1 MTAEHPQPSDVSA
14 VVCTKNSIA
23 SVGPCLQSLRNAG
36 AGEIIVVDASSTDGT
51 RAVADALA
59 DRVLE
64 DPGTGLGQAR
74 NLGIAASSRDFILN
88 MGSDNVMPPEQLQ
101 RMLSTLT
108 RESMAGV
115 SAQTRIAGSGYIAFG
130 LNTWRSGRFRPGPVA
145 VIGTPTLF
153 RGDLLRASPFNPDRS
168 FSDDSEL
175 CERWKQDFDATF
187 AISDAYVYE
196 EGKVSWQELRVRCQM
211 YGQSDQEVFS
221 QGVKN
226 DWPLSRRLKSL
237 AHPLVA
243 DVLTPLTTVTFDRAV
258 RTAPFLIGF
267 AGLRYV
273 YWMKASVL
281 ARRSNE
287 RSTPHYGR
295 SAE

>member
-23 SVGPCLQSLRNAG
+23 SVEPCLQSLRNAG
-36 AGEIIVVDASSTDGT
+36 TGEIIVVDASSSDGT
-51 RAVADALA
+51 RSVADSLA

-74 NLGIAASSRDFILN
+74 NLGIAASSREFILN

-108 RESMAGV
+108 RESVAGV
-115 SAQTRIAGSGYIAFG
+115 SAQTRVAGSGYIAFG
-130 LNTWRSGRFRPGPVA
+130 LNTWRSGRFRPGSA
-145 VIGTPTLF
+145 SVIGTPTLF

-175 CERWKQDFDATF
+175 CERWHRDFNATF

-196 EGKVSWQELRVRCQM
+196 QGKVSWNELWVRCRM
-211 YGQSDQEVFS
+211 YGISDAEVFS
-221 QGVKN
+221 GGR
-226 DWPLSRRLKSL
+226 DSGWPVSRQIRSL
-237 AHPLVA
+237 THPLKA
-243 DVLTPLTTVTFDRAV
+243 DVIEPITHTPITKAV
-258 RTAPFLIGF
+258 GALPFLVAF
-267 AGLRYV
+267 ASMRYAG
-273 YWMKASVL
+273 WANAALK
-281 ARRSNE
+281 RRTS
-287 RSTPHYGR
+287 
-295 SAE
+295 SA

>member
-1 MTAEHPQPSDVSA
+1 MKAEHPQPSDVSA

-23 SVGPCLQSLRNAG
+23 SVEHCLQSLKNAG

-51 RAVADALA
+51 RAVADSLA

-74 NLGIAASSRDFILN
+74 NLGIAASSGDFILN

-108 RESMAGV
+108 RESVAGV
-115 SAQTRIAGSGYIAFG
+115 SAQTRIVGSGYIAFG
-130 LNTWRSGRFRPGPVA
+130 LNTWRSGRFRPGPA
-145 VIGTPTLF
+145 SVIGTPTLF

-196 EGKVSWQELRVRCQM
+196 QGKVSFHELWVRCRM

-226 DWPLSRRLKSL
+226 SWSVRRRLKSL
-237 AHPLVA
+237 AHPLVS
-243 DVLTPLTTVTFDRAV
+243 DVLTPLMNIKVHHAV
-258 RTAPFLIGF
+258 QATPFLLGF
-267 AGLRYV
+267 AGLRYA
-273 YWMKASVL
+273 YWMKASMS
-281 ARRSNE
+281 AHQSKS
-287 RSTPHYGR
+287 RSTPDFG
-295 SAE
+295 

>member
-1 MTAEHPQPSDVSA
+1 MTAELPQPSDVSA

-36 AGEIIVVDASSTDGT
+36 TGEIIVVDASSTDGT
-51 RAVADALA
+51 RAVADSLA

-74 NLGIAASSRDFILN
+74 NLGIAASSREFILN

-108 RESMAGV
+108 RESVAGV

-130 LNTWRSGRFRPGPVA
+130 LNTWRSGRFRPGPA
-145 VIGTPTLF
+145 PVIGTPTLF
-153 RGDLLRASPFNPDRS
+153 QGELLRASPFNPDRS

-175 CERWKQDFDATF
+175 CERWKRDFDATF

-196 EGKVSWQELRVRCQM
+196 QGKVSWQELWVRCRM
-211 YGQSDQEVFS
+211 YGVSDAEVFTS
-221 QGVKN
+221 GRASG
-226 DWPLSRRLKSL
+226 WPTSRPIRSL
-237 AHPLVA
+237 AHPLTA
-243 DVLTPLTTVTFDRAV
+243 DVIKPMTHTRV
-258 RTAPFLIGF
+258 RQAAGALPFLLAF
-267 AGLRYV
+267 ASMRYTG
-273 YWMKASVL
+273 WAQAALKRKAR
-281 ARRSNE
+281 A
-287 RSTPHYGR
+287 
-295 SAE
+295 A

>member
-23 SVGPCLQSLRNAG
+23 SVEPCLQSLRNAG
-36 AGEIIVVDASSTDGT
+36 TGEIIVVDASSTDGT

-88 MGSDNVMPPEQLQ
+88 MGSDNVMPPDQLQ

-108 RESMAGV
+108 RESVDGV

-130 LNTWRSGRFRPGPVA
+130 LNTWRSGRFRPGPTS

-153 RGDLLRASPFNPDRS
+153 RGDLLRAAPFNPDRS

-175 CERWKQDFDATF
+175 CERWKRDFDATF

-196 EGKVSWQELRVRCQM
+196 QGKVSFHELWVRCRM
-211 YGQSDQEVFS
+211 YGISDAEIYRNGVRSGWSTKRRIASLMHPVRRDVLDPISHGNFGQRLLAVPFLLGFVFLRYGS
-221 QGVKN
+221 WIVCGLN
-226 DWPLSRRLKSL
+226 SRR
-237 AHPLVA
+237 
-243 DVLTPLTTVTFDRAV
+243 D
-258 RTAPFLIGF
+258 
-267 AGLRYV
+267 
-273 YWMKASVL
+273 
-281 ARRSNE
+281 
-287 RSTPHYGR
+287 
-295 SAE
+295 

>member
-51 RAVADALA
+51 RAVADSLA

-108 RESMAGV
+108 RESVAGV

-130 LNTWRSGRFRPGPVA
+130 LNTWRSGRFRPGPAA

-153 RGDLLRASPFNPDRS
+153 RGDLLRAAPFNPDRS

-175 CERWKQDFDATF
+175 CERWKRDFDATF

-196 EGKVSWQELRVRCQM
+196 QGKVSFHELWVRCRMYGVSDAEVFTNGRSNGWPASRQIRSLTHPLAADVSEPMTHTRVRQAA
-211 YGQSDQEVFS
+211 GA
-221 QGVKN
+221 
-226 DWPLSRRLKSL
+226 L
-237 AHPLVA
+237 
-243 DVLTPLTTVTFDRAV
+243 
-258 RTAPFLIGF
+258 PFLLAF
-267 AGLRYV
+267 ASMRYAG
-273 YWMKASVL
+273 WAQAAWK
-281 ARRSNE
+281 RRT
-287 RSTPHYGR
+287 R
-295 SAE
+295 AA

>member
-1 MTAEHPQPSDVSA
+1 MTAELPQPSDVSA

-88 MGSDNVMPPEQLQ
+88 MGSDNVMPPDQLQ

-108 RESMAGV
+108 RESVDGV

-130 LNTWRSGRFRPGPVA
+130 LNTWRSGRFRPGPA
-145 VIGTPTLF
+145 SVIGTPTLF
-153 RGDLLRASPFNPDRS
+153 RGDLLHASPFNPDRS

-175 CERWKQDFDATF
+175 CERWKRDFDATF

-196 EGKVSWQELRVRCQM
+196 QGKVSFHELWVRCRM
-211 YGQSDQEVFS
+211 YGTSDAEVFTS
-221 QGVKN
+221 GRSSG
-226 DWPLSRRLKSL
+226 WPASRQIRSL
-237 AHPLVA
+237 AHPLAA
-243 DVLTPLTTVTFDRAV
+243 DVIEPMTHTRA
-258 RTAPFLIGF
+258 TQAAGALPFLLAF
-267 AGLRYV
+267 ASMRYTG
-273 YWMKASVL
+273 WAQAALKRR
-281 ARRSNE
+281 AR
-287 RSTPHYGR
+287 
-295 SAE
+295 AA